1 MSVSVRTNA
10 IWLGVR
16 RGWLEFK
23 QSVRSPQD
31 QGWYVFMTLAVLGYL
46 YLRRDSEVE
55 GSDLLVPAVSMPS
68 ILAALIA
75 FGVVVGPAYT
85 IAMQRED
92 GTLLRLKAVPNGLP
106 GYVVAQILT
115 PSLGSFV
122 QLPLILVPALFL
134 FEDIMSNGLS
144 GWVGL
149 IGFTVLGLLAMLPIG
164 ILIGALVPSTQ
175 KVGTWGMLPVM
186 FLAGISGIFYPIQAL
201 WGWVQ
206 VVAQV
211 FPMYWAGLGLRSAF
225 LPDEAAALEI
235 GESWR
240 TLETVLVLGGW
251 AAVSI
256 ALLPMV
262 LGRMARRTSGS
273 QVEAARE
280 QALQWVK

>member
-1 MSVSVRTNA
+1 MSVRTNA
-10 IWLGVR
+10 MMLGLR

-23 QSVRSPQD
+23 QSIRSPQD
-31 QGWYVFMTLAVLGYL
+31 QGWYVFMAVAVLGYL
-46 YLRRDSEVE
+46 YLRRDSKVE
-55 GSDLLVPAVSMPS
+55 GSDLLVPVVSMPS
-68 ILAALIA
+68 ILAGLIA

-106 GYVVAQILT
+106 GYVVSQILT
-115 PSLGSFV
+115 PTLGAFV
-122 QLPLILVPALFL
+122 QLPMILIPALFL
-134 FEDIMSNGLS
+134 FDGLMSNGPA
-144 GWVGL
+144 GWAGL
-149 IGFTVLGLLAMLPIG
+149 IGFTALGLLAMLPIG
-164 ILIGALVPSTQ
+164 IIIGALVPNMQ
-175 KVGTWGMLPVM
+175 KVSTWGMLPIMV
-186 FLAGISGIFYPIQAL
+186 LAAISGVFYPIQAL

-211 FPMYWAGLGLRSAF
+211 FPMYWVGLGLRSVF
-225 LPDEAAALEI
+225 LPDGAATLEVT
-235 GESWR
+235 GSWR
-240 TLETVLVLGGW
+240 TLETLLVLGGW

-280 QALQWVK
+280 QALQWIK

>member
-1 MSVSVRTNA
+1 MNARTYA
-10 IWLGVR
+10 IRLGLK

-31 QGWYVFMTLAVLGYL
+31 QGWYVFMAVAVLGYL
-46 YLRRDSEVE
+46 YLRRDSKVE
-55 GSDLLVPAVSMPS
+55 GSDLLVPVVSMPS
-68 ILAALIA
+68 ILAGLIA

-106 GYVVAQILT
+106 GYVVSQICT
-115 PSLGSFV
+115 PTLGAFV
-122 QLPLILVPALFL
+122 QLPMILVPALFL
-134 FEDIMSNGLS
+134 FDDLMSNGAA
-144 GWVGL
+144 GWAGL
-149 IGFTVLGLLAMLPIG
+149 IGFTTLGLLAMLPIG
-164 ILIGALVPSTQ
+164 IIIGALVPTMQ
-175 KVGTWGMLPVM
+175 KVGTWGMLPIMV
-186 FLAGISGIFYPIQAL
+186 LTGISGIFYPIQAL

-211 FPMYWAGLGLRSAF
+211 FPMYWVGLGLRSVF
-225 LPDEAAALEI
+225 LPDEAAALEVT
-235 GESWR
+235 ESWR
-240 TLETVLVLGGW
+240 TLETLLVLGGW
-251 AAVSI
+251 AAVTI